1 MDVYLIR
8 HTKPQNCAGLCYGR
22 LDVTVGPDFQ
32 GAAERLPGLLPK
44 RAPIVTIDAQRC
56 MRLAVHLSAALDS
69 PLRVDARLQEL
80 DFGQWEGRQWSDI
93 PRIQTDI
100 WARDVFGQ
108 SPPGGETYAELY
120 ARVGAAW
127 ESLLQ
132 IEAESLMMVGTAGPL
147 RALITIALELPMDS
161 SLRFHL
167 DYGGIAKLSDSSGGW
182 RLEFAN
188 R

>member
-8 HTKPQNCAGLCYGR
+8 HTKPENCTGLCYGR
-22 LDVTVGPDFQ
+22 LDLSIGPDFPA
-32 GAAERLPGLLPK
+32 AAERLPALLP
-44 RAPIVTIDAQRC
+44 RQAPIVTIDAQRC
-56 MRLAVHLSAALDS
+56 MRLAVYLSGALAS

-93 PRIQTDI
+93 PRSQTDV

-132 IEAESLMMVGTAGPL
+132 TEAESLMIVGTAGPL
-147 RALITIALELPMDS
+147 RALITIALELPVDS

-167 DYGGIAKLSDSSGGW
+167 DYGGFAKLSDSSGGW
-182 RLEFAN
+182 RLDFAN

>member
-8 HTKPQNCAGLCYGR
+8 HTKPENCAGLCYGR
-22 LDVTVGPDFQ
+22 LDLALGPDFSI
-32 GAAERLPGLLPK
+32 AAERLPALLPTK
-44 RAPIVTIDAQRC
+44 APIVTIDVQRC
-56 MRLAVHLSAALDS
+56 MRLATFLSAVLDA

-80 DFGQWEGRQWSDI
+80 DFGDWEGRQWSDI
-93 PRIQTDI
+93 PRAQTDM

-132 IEAESLMMVGTAGPL
+132 IEADALLIVGTAGPL
-147 RALITIALELPMDS
+147 RALITIALELPVDS

-167 DYGGIAKLSDSSGGW
+167 DYGGVAKISDSSGGW
-182 RLEFAN
+182 RLDFAN